1 MKPGAFK
8 SRWPWAA
15 VIALAVLYGA
25 NWMFTPEVISVTKL
39 ESFFRPKGKLQFDS
53 NKWKQK
59 QPSSW
64 GERYEMVDDL
74 LRKQLRPGLSR
85 QQVDDLLGKPDVD
98 APRKGV
104 GPGMQEYASRTFQ
117 ARCLPEFKCALFVRP
132 KVEADIAETETW
144 YAERQEQRRRSQ
156 KS

>member
-1 MKPGAFK
+1 MKAGACK
-8 SRWPWAA
+8 YRWPWAVA
-15 VIALAVLYGA
+15 IALVLLYGA
-25 NWMFTPEVISVTKL
+25 NWMFTPEVVSVTKL

-85 QQVDDLLGKPDVD
+85 QEVEDLLGKPDVD
-98 APRKGV
+98 TPRGA
-104 GPGMQEYASRTFQ
+104 GELELSYNLA
-117 ARCLPEFKCALFVRP
+117 
-132 KVEADIAETETW
+132 
-144 YAERQEQRRRSQ
+144 SQ
-156 KS
+156 KDYPARSLLFPGRLENLELWILLLRFRDGRLYSVEVVPT

>member
-98 APRKGV
+98 APRGA
-104 GPGMQEYASRTFQ
+104 GE
-117 ARCLPEFKCALFVRP
+117 
-132 KVEADIAETETW
+132 VELSYSLA
-144 YAERQEQRRRSQ
+144 SQ
-156 KS
+156 KDYPARSVLFPGRLENLELWILLLRFRDGKLYSMEVVPT

>member
-1 MKPGAFK
+1 
-8 SRWPWAA
+8 
-15 VIALAVLYGA
+15 
-25 NWMFTPEVISVTKL
+25 VTKL

-74 LRKQLRPGLSR
+74 LRKQLRPGLNR

-98 APRKGV
+98 APRGA
-104 GPGMQEYASRTFQ
+104 GE
-117 ARCLPEFKCALFVRP
+117 
-132 KVEADIAETETW
+132 VELSYSLA
-144 YAERQEQRRRSQ
+144 SQ
-156 KS
+156 KDYPARSVLFPGRLENLELWILLLRFRDGKLYSMEVVPT